1 MAVMPKSFHL
11 IDLAASRLGGKVL
24 AANDEFFAPKENLLK
39 PEAPIFIPGKYT
51 DRGKWMDGWETRRRR
66 APGHDWCI
74 VALGLPGVIRS
85 IVVDTAFFRGNFPSH
100 CSIEGCGVAGDAD
113 ASLLTSADALWEPVV
128 DYSELSG
135 DAQISFAIDNPHRF
149 THVRLNIFP
158 DGGVA
163 RLRVLGE
170 GLPDWRHI
178 LAAGKEIDLAS
189 VVHGAH
195 VVDTSDR
202 FFGEP
207 ANMLMPYPAAD
218 MGDGWETK
226 RRRGPG
232 HDWVVIRL
240 GTEGTITRVELDT
253 DRYKGNYPENA
264 SLEVAAV
271 EEIAGTVSADLRSI
285 VIGHWKPLLEQ
296 SPLQPDHL
304 HVFEAELA
312 AGTTATHVRLN
323 IFPDGGVSRLR
334 LFGLPTV
341 EGRRRAVIQLLNA
354 MTDTELH
361 AALAD
366 YCAAPGWIAR
376 MVGARPYSSAAA
388 LLAAVDKAAE
398 AISPDDWLEAF
409 RHHPRI
415 GERSAERG
423 QSRLAETASA
433 GEQAAVSMA
442 DQHELESLASDNR
455 VYEDRFGYVFII
467 SAAGKTAPEIRAA
480 LTARLKNDAATEL
493 PIAAAEQ
500 RRIMRLRLEKLL
512 G

>member
-1 MAVMPKSFHL
+1 MAVMAKFSHL
-11 IDLAASRLGGKVL
+11 IDLAAARLGGTVL
-24 AANDEFFAPKENLLK
+24 AANDDFFAPKENLLK

-66 APGHDWCI
+66 TQGHDWCI
-74 VALGLPGVIRS
+74 VALGLPGVVRS

-100 CSIEGCGVAGDAD
+100 CSIDACGAADAD
-113 ASLLTSADALWEPVV
+113 VSVLTSAETLWEPLLV
-128 DYSELSG
+128 YSELAG
-135 DAQISFAIDNPHRF
+135 DVQNLFTIDNPHRF
-149 THVRLNIFP
+149 THLRLNIFP

-170 GLPDWRHI
+170 ALPDWRHI
-178 LAAGKEIDLAS
+178 FAVGKEIDLAS
-189 VVHGAH
+189 VVRGAH

-207 ANMLMPYPAAD
+207 ANMLMPYPAHN

-253 DRYKGNYPENA
+253 AHYKGNYPEHA
-264 SLEVAAV
+264 SLEIAAV
-271 EEIAGTVSADLRSI
+271 EEIAGTVSADLRAT
-285 VIGHWKPLLEQ
+285 VIGHWTSLLEQ
-296 SPLQPDHL
+296 TPLQPDHV
-304 HVFEAELA
+304 HVFESELA

-341 EGRRRAVIQLLNA
+341 EGRRRAVIQLFNA
-354 MTDTELH
+354 LTDTELH

-388 LLAAVDKAAE
+388 LLATADKAAE
-398 AISPDDWLEAF
+398 AIGPDDWLEAF

-415 GERSAERG
+415 GERRAERA

-433 GEQAAVSMA
+433 GEQAGVSVGDHHA
-442 DQHELESLASDNR
+442 LETLAADNR
-455 VYEDRFGYVFII
+455 AYEDRFGYVFII
-467 SAAGKTAPEIRAA
+467 SAAGKTAPEIGAA
-480 LTARLKNDAATEL
+480 LRARLKNDAATEL
-493 PIAAAEQ
+493 SIAAAEQ
-500 RRIMRLRLEKLL
+500 RRITRLRLEKLL

>member
-1 MAVMPKSFHL
+1 MAKFSHL
-11 IDLAASRLGGKVL
+11 IDLAAARLGGKVL
-24 AANDEFFAPKENLLK
+24 AANDDFFAPKENLLK

-66 APGHDWCI
+66 TPGHDWCI

-100 CSIEGCGVAGDAD
+100 CSIDACGAAADAD
-113 ASLLTSADALWEPVV
+113 APVLTSAETLWEPLLG
-128 DYSELSG
+128 YSELAG
-135 DAQISFAIDNPHRF
+135 DVENVFTIDNPHRF
-149 THVRLNIFP
+149 TYLRLNIFP

-170 GLPDWRHI
+170 ALPDWRQI
-178 LAAGKEIDLAS
+178 FAVGKAIDLAT

-195 VVDTSDR
+195 IVDTSDR

-207 ANMLMPYPAAD
+207 ANMLMPYPAHN

-253 DRYKGNYPENA
+253 AHYKGNYPEHA

-271 EEIAGTVSADLRSI
+271 EEIAGTVSADLRAT
-285 VIGHWKPLLEQ
+285 VIGHWKSLLEPT
-296 SPLQPDHL
+296 PLQPDHL
-304 HVFEAELA
+304 HVFESELA

-341 EGRRRAVIQLLNA
+341 EGRRRAVTQLFNA
-354 MTDTELH
+354 MTHTELH

-376 MVGARPYSSAAA
+376 MVAARPYSSAAA
-388 LLAAVDKAAE
+388 LLATSDKAAE
-398 AISPDDWLEAF
+398 AIGRDDWLEAF

-415 GERSAERG
+415 GERRAERA

-433 GEQAAVSMA
+433 GEQAAVSVA
-442 DQHELESLASDNR
+442 DHHELEALAADNR
-455 VYEDRFGYVFII
+455 AYEDRFGYVFII
-467 SAAGKTAPEIRAA
+467 SAAGKTAPEIGAA
-480 LTARLKNDAATEL
+480 LRARLKNDAATEL
-493 PIAAAEQ
+493 SIAAAEQ
-500 RRIMRLRLEKLL
+500 RRITRLRLENLL